1 MVVVIECVLAGQISW
16 YYEDNGLIE
25 IMLILLVKLVFVL
38 GILKTNLNNE
48 YQIHWL
54 IWRIKC
60 NLEDFNMISM
70 I

>member
-38 GILKTNLNNE
+38 DILKTNLNNE

-54 IWRIKC
+54 I
-60 NLEDFNMISM
+60 
-70 I
+70 